1 MKPFL
6 TYQQQIDKL
15 ITDKHLVIDD
25 RLYAEN
31 KLKEIGYFSLIGGY
45 KKPFRNPMTR
55 VYENNTTFEDVFS
68 LYQFDN
74 GLRKL
79 VFHYVCQIEKKV
91 STSISY
97 AFCEQY
103 GESQSAYLN
112 VCNYDYSYSNRRGID
127 KLINM
132 LEKMANINTDY
143 EYINHQR
150 NTYHNVPLWVLINS
164 ITFGQI
170 SKMYS
175 FLLPRV
181 KSRVSCNFFHIDERE
196 LNQYLKVLVLYRN
209 VCAHNERLFSHT
221 VYSEIPD
228 TTLHRKLSIP
238 KIGNQ
243 YIMGKKDLFSV
254 IIAFRYF
261 LSNQDFMLFKKD
273 LLNLIE
279 RYLKSSQ
286 RIINEQL
293 LNMMG
298 FPTNWKN
305 ITRYKL

>member
-55 VYENNTTFEDVFS
+55 VYENNTTF
-68 LYQFDN
+68 
-74 GLRKL
+74 
-79 VFHYVCQIEKKV
+79 
-91 STSISY
+91 
-97 AFCEQY
+97 
-103 GESQSAYLN
+103 
-112 VCNYDYSYSNRRGID
+112 
-127 KLINM
+127 
-132 LEKMANINTDY
+132 
-143 EYINHQR
+143 
-150 NTYHNVPLWVLINS
+150 
-164 ITFGQI
+164 
-170 SKMYS
+170 
-175 FLLPRV
+175 LLPRI

-261 LSNQDFMLFKKD
+261 LSNQDFLLFKKD
-273 LLNLIE
+273 LINLIE

-286 RIINEQL
+286 RITNEQL

>member
-55 VYENNTTFEDVFS
+55 VYENNTTF
-68 LYQFDN
+68 
-74 GLRKL
+74 
-79 VFHYVCQIEKKV
+79 
-91 STSISY
+91 
-97 AFCEQY
+97 
-103 GESQSAYLN
+103 
-112 VCNYDYSYSNRRGID
+112 
-127 KLINM
+127 
-132 LEKMANINTDY
+132 
-143 EYINHQR
+143 
-150 NTYHNVPLWVLINS
+150 
-164 ITFGQI
+164 
-170 SKMYS
+170 
-175 FLLPRV
+175 LLPRI

-254 IIAFRYF
+254 VIAFRYF
-261 LSNQDFMLFKKD
+261 LSNQDFLLFKKD
-273 LLNLIE
+273 LINLIE

-286 RIINEQL
+286 RITNEQL